1 MAGLPLEMVT
11 DPCALIP
18 TRVAEEMELLPSAN
32 ERYGLPRKGPSKE
45 PITCYWTNRSGEALD
60 VQLHHDQ
67 SRRAVRYIVSQDNV
81 DLVMGYPTAMSTGSA
96 TGCNVEVAVS
106 DTAHLNLQVSSYNRA
121 GACAVGVRAAQE
133 VLRNIPT
140 R

>member
-1 MAGLPLEMVT
+1 MRVLTCAFALIAVTTVTAACGKGEEEPDRNVPLKEKSTIRQFDVAVLPLEKVT
-11 DPCALIP
+11 DPCALIR
-18 TRVAEEMELLPSAN
+18 TKVAEEMELLPSAN

-81 DLVMGYPTAMSTGSA
+81 DRPCMP
-96 TGCNVEVAVS
+96 
-106 DTAHLNLQVSSYNRA
+106 
-121 GACAVGVRAAQE
+121 
-133 VLRNIPT
+133 
-140 R
+140 